1 MALRVGRTFAAIT
14 MVAIAVQVAGPTRF
28 EAQAA
33 VSDPT
38 TTFTIGGSDQ
48 SDAEFAL
55 APDGY
60 SNYSKT
66 FPQDVDFTVG
76 SSDTKTDWSYVQPGP
91 SDSWAGGK
99 QHPFTVHYTLTAD
112 QVADQLLTVHY
123 RDTNA
128 NSPVTARIASN
139 GTTAATSQLPA
150 GNGGGVF
157 GTGWAPYD
165 FKAFI
170 PKSTLHEGDNTVT
183 ITNVSGAWT
192 IYDSVEMRPSTGEPL
207 KIDSARPTV
216 LFVKDGDAE
225 RQLVDLSTTNIGPPQ
240 QVTFTAKA
248 GDQTATTTTT
258 VASGVATTRIKV
270 PPTPKGDPVP
280 LTITP
285 STGDAFSTTLPYQR
299 RWTFHIDHG
308 SHLDI
313 GYTAIQPKI
322 REQQDD
328 ILDQAIGACEK
339 TRDYP
344 DDAKFRWGIEGV
356 WVLQNYL
363 KDRGKDQVAKLQ
375 SCIDSDQIEV
385 AASYDNNLHDLQSS
399 EQLVRSVYLGAK
411 TYKEKFHH
419 AVDSAYENDSPGV
432 TWQYV
437 QALAKAG
444 VHNLLVGANPTRAP
458 QASKKPSLFW
468 WQAPNG
474 SKLLTWYTGPDVSYA
489 EGYGLFPGGDPMSD
503 FNRSVDSIDR
513 RLETV
518 QQQGYSYDF
527 YLAMMRLDNRPI
539 VGDISDFAQQFDQTY
554 TWPKV
559 VVSSPQR
566 FFSDVEK
573 RHLTDIPTNSGDW
586 SDWWVDGAGSS
597 ARETAMN
604 RDAQDRTVAA
614 ETLGALSTLT
624 TPSDGT
630 RQAKLDEAYEQ
641 GNLYTEHTWG
651 SSALSFDDP
660 EWPYKRAYAENADQ
674 LSKQAL
680 ASGLDDISQ
689 RVRNTTPWPA
699 VAAFNTL
706 SFARDGEIEAT
717 VAEGRLG
724 SQPFKLLDGSTEVPY
739 AVVKREDGKITLR
752 FVARGVPAVGYKTF
766 TLEPDTDGTTAQTTD
781 PALHVDKTG
790 LENAFYKVTLDP
802 KTGAIAS
809 IVDKRTGRQLVD
821 GSSPYKVN
829 QFIYRPNPGGRNN
842 ARSTDA
848 EQWTPKDA
856 TVKVTESGPDQ
867 VSLEVTHDTSPGGAV
882 TGVRSLTERISL
894 SAGTPRVDIANT
906 LDKERVESPEEAYYA
921 FPFKV
926 DKPNVTYE
934 IPGGQARFFT
944 DQLPGS
950 AMDWQTIWRYAD
962 VSDGTGGVTLSSPG
976 APMIEVDRIRT
987 QEFQTR
993 PGRLDGRPDGVNAAD
1008 YAPKHGWIFSYALNN
1023 LWFTNYR
1030 VAQEGP
1036 VTFRYGI
1043 TSHAGGFDATKATE
1057 FGSAVHTPLYAHS
1070 VGPRQ
1075 AGPYQPGSH
1084 SLVSTSAPNVTVQT
1098 VKRAADGQ
1106 PGLTVRLLEVAGT
1119 SGTATLRLPFQ
1130 VGSAQLADSTERPL
1144 HPLTA
1149 DGQTVSVPV
1158 EGHGIVTVLVTPRLS
1173 LTATADSS
1181 TIVRG
1186 GSTKVTVLFT
1196 NDGPRTLSG
1205 NVSLT
1210 GPDPVSIE
1218 PAARSFTDLAP
1229 GAAVK
1234 ETFDVSVPASAK
1246 LGPVQLLAS
1255 SDVPDV
1261 AATALSLDVVNPVD
1275 VTAQPAALDLIEG
1288 QSSKVTLTLA
1298 NNLPDS
1304 TDVTAKLAVP
1314 DGWTGPEPKTVTLAS
1329 GATTTV
1335 SLSLKPPAG
1344 SLGTYEVKASAVAG
1358 EVTSEVALPTT
1369 VSHPVVMV
1377 GEVDGSTHEFALAP
1391 ADYAKYSATFPNDV
1405 DFTAGVDDP
1414 ATKWSYIQPGP
1425 RDDWA
1430 GAKDHPFTFRFNLPE
1445 APKQD
1450 LTFTARLLDTQNAY
1464 QPVVR
1469 VGLNGADG
1477 GPITL
1482 PVGGGDGYHWGD
1494 GKPNQYGGISP
1505 TQFDVTLPA
1514 AQLKAGENVVK
1525 IDHPSG
1531 SWLVYDALGILQKP

>member
-1 MALRVGRTFAAIT
+1 MALRVGRKLAAVT
-14 MVAIAVQVAGPTRF
+14 MVAIAIQVAGPMRF

-33 VSDPT
+33 NSDPT

-91 SDSWAGGK
+91 SDPWAGGK

-112 QVADQLLTVHY
+112 QVADKLLTVHY
-123 RDTNA
+123 RDTND

-139 GTTAATSQLPA
+139 GTTAATSQLPT
-150 GNGGGVF
+150 GNGGGVY

-170 PKSTLHEGDNTVT
+170 PKSTLHEGDNTLT
-183 ITNVSGAWT
+183 ITNVSGSWS

-216 LFVKDGDAE
+216 LFVKDGEAE
-225 RQLVDLSTTNIGPPQ
+225 RQLVDLSTTNIGPAQ
-240 QVTFTAKA
+240 QVTFTAKV

-258 VASGVATTRIKV
+258 VASGVGTARIKA
-270 PPTPKGDPVP
+270 PPAPKGDPVP

-285 STGDAFSTTLPYQR
+285 SVGDQFSTKLPYQR
-299 RWTFHIDHG
+299 RWTFHLDHG

-313 GYTAIQPKI
+313 GYTALQPAI
-322 REQQDD
+322 RKQQDD

-344 DDAKFRWGIEGV
+344 DDAKFRWAIEGV
-356 WVLQNYL
+356 WVLENYL
-363 KDRGKDQVAKLQ
+363 KDRGKDQIAKLQ
-375 SCIDSDQIEV
+375 DCIDSNQIEV

-411 TYKEKFHH
+411 TYEQKFHQD
-419 AVDSAYENDSPGV
+419 VTSAYENDSPGV
-432 TWQYV
+432 TWQYI

-444 VHNLLVGANPTRAP
+444 VKNLLVGANPTRAP

-468 WQAPNG
+468 WKAPNG

-503 FNRSVDSIDR
+503 FSRSVNAIDN
-513 RLETV
+513 RLQTV
-518 QQQGYSYDF
+518 EKQGYGYDF

-539 VGDISDFAQQFDQTY
+539 VGDISDFAKQFDQTY
-554 TWPKV
+554 AWPKV

-614 ETLGALSTLT
+614 ETLGSLSTLT
-624 TPSDGT
+624 TPTDGT
-630 RQAKLDEAYEQ
+630 RQAKLDQSYEQ

-651 SSALSFDDP
+651 ASALNFDDP
-660 EWPYKRAYAENADQ
+660 EWQYKKAYAENADQ
-674 LSKQAL
+674 LSKDAL
-680 ASGLDDISQ
+680 SAALDDISK
-689 RVRNTTPWPA
+689 RVRNATPWPA
-699 VAAFNTL
+699 VAAYNTL
-706 SFARDGEIEAT
+706 SFARDGEVQAT

-739 AVVKREDGKITLR
+739 SVVNRANGQITLR
-752 FVARGVPAVGYKTF
+752 FVARNVPAVGYKTF
-766 TLEPDTDGTTAQTTD
+766 TLEPDTDGKTAQTTD

-790 LENAFYKVTLDP
+790 LENAYYKVTLDS

-809 IVDKRTGRQLVD
+809 IVDKRTGRELVD
-821 GSSPYKVN
+821 SSSPYKVN

-848 EQWTPKDA
+848 KQWTPKDA
-856 TVKVTESGPDQ
+856 TVKVVESGPDQ
-867 VSLEVTHDTSPGGAV
+867 VALEVTYDTSPGGAV

-894 SAGTPRVDIANT
+894 SAGTPRVEIANT
-906 LDKERVESPEEAYYA
+906 VDKERVETPEEAYYA

-926 DKPNVTYE
+926 DNPQVNYE
-934 IPGGQARFFT
+934 IPGGQVQFFK

-950 AMDWQTIWRYAD
+950 SMDWQTIWRYAD
-962 VSDGTGGVTLSSPG
+962 VSDSTGGVTLSSPE
-976 APMIEVDRIRT
+976 APMIEVDHIRT
-987 QEFQTR
+987 QEWQTR
-993 PGRLDGRPDGVNAAD
+993 PGRLDGQPDGVNAAD
-1008 YAPKHGWIFSYALNN
+1008 YAPKHGWLFSYAMNN

-1036 VTFRYGI
+1036 VTFRYAI
-1043 TSHAGGFDATKATE
+1043 TDHTGGFDAAKATE

-1070 VGPRQ
+1070 VDPSQ
-1075 AGPYQPGSH
+1075 AGPYQPGSN

-1098 VKRAADGQ
+1098 VKKAADGQ

-1119 SGTATLRLPFQ
+1119 SGTAKLRLPFQ

-1149 DGQTVSVPV
+1149 DGQTVNVPV

-1173 LTATADSS
+1173 LTATAESS

-1186 GSTKVTVLFT
+1186 GSNQVTVAFANHGT
-1196 NDGPRTLSG
+1196 ETLSG
-1205 NVSLT
+1205 NISLT
-1210 GPDPVSIE
+1210 GPDSVSIK
-1218 PAARSFTDLAP
+1218 PATRSFTDLAP
-1229 GAAVK
+1229 GATAK
-1234 ETFDVSVPASAK
+1234 ETFDVSAPESAK
-1246 LGPVQLLAS
+1246 VGSVELVAS

-1261 AATALSLDVVNPVD
+1261 ASTALSLDIVNPID
-1275 VTAQPAALDLIEG
+1275 VTTQQKALDLIEG
-1288 QSSKVTLTLA
+1288 QSGEVTLTLA

-1304 TDVTAKLAVP
+1304 TDVTVKLAAP
-1314 DGWTGPEPKTVTLAS
+1314 DGWTSSAAKTVTLAS
-1329 GATTTV
+1329 GATTDV
-1335 SLSLKPPAG
+1335 SLSVTPPAG
-1344 SLGTYEVKASAVAG
+1344 SLGKYQVKASAVGAG
-1358 EVTSEVALPTT
+1358 VTTELPLATT

-1377 GEVDGSTHEFALAP
+1377 GKSDGSTKEFALSP
-1391 ADYAKYSATFPNDV
+1391 DGYGKYSATFPNDV

-1425 RDDWA
+1425 QDGWA
-1430 GAKDHPFTFRFNLPE
+1430 GSKDHPFTFRFNLPS
-1445 APKQD
+1445 APTHD
-1450 LTFTARLLDTQNAY
+1450 LTFTARLVDTQNAY
-1464 QPVVR
+1464 QSVVR
-1469 VGLNGADG
+1469 VGLNGAEG
-1477 GPITL
+1477 NTVTL
-1482 PVGGGDGYHWGD
+1482 PLGGGDGYHWGD
-1494 GKPNQYGGISP
+1494 GKPNQYSGVSP
-1505 TQFDVTLPA
+1505 SQFDVTLPA
-1514 AQLKAGENVVK
+1514 AQLKAGENVVT
-1525 IDHPSG
+1525 ISRPAG
-1531 SWLVYDALGILQKP
+1531 SWIVYDAFGVVQKP